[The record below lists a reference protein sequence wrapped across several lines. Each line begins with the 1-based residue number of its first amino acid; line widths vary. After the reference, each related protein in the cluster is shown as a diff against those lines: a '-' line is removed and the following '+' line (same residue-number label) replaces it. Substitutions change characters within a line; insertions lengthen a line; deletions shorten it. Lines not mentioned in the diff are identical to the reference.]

1 MSEPQKSFFS
11 RLQSVFLTG
20 LLVILPLGITLGVGA
35 WLIGLVDGLLGL
47 APNWLLQLEIPGAG
61 IQVQHIPG
69 LGILVTTLLTLF
81 VGAAMRY
88 YTAQRLVMAYEA
100 LLNRIPVLSP
110 IYQGLK
116 QLFVTIFSKQAT
128 RFQQVVAIEYPR
140 RGLWALAFTTN
151 RILVKDNG
159 DTHDVVSVFLPTT
172 PNPTS
177 GFYLLVPVVDVHLL
191 DLGVEEAF
199 KLIMSAGIV
208 SPEIIEARRLE
219 TPARPQ
225 LAEP

>member
-20 LLVILPLGITLGVGA
+20 LLVVLPLAITLGVGA

-47 APNWLLQLEIPGAG
+47 APDWLLSLELPAIKLQ
-61 IQVQHIPG
+61 IRNIPG
-69 LGILVTTLLTLF
+69 LGLLVTTMLVLT

-88 YTAQRLVMAYEA
+88 YTAQRLVLAYEA
-100 LLNRIPVLSP
+100 MLHRIPVLSP

-116 QLFVTIFSKQAT
+116 QLFVTLFSKQGT
-128 RFQQVVAIEYPR
+128 RFRQVVAIEYPR

-151 RILVKDNG
+151 RIEVHTDERRVE
-159 DTHDVVSVFLPTT
+159 VVSVFLPTT

-177 GFYLLVPVVDVHLL
+177 GFYLLIPVEEVQLL
-191 DLGVEEAF
+191 DLTVEEAF

-208 SPEIIEARRLE
+208 SPSVIEAHRLQE
-219 TPARPQ
+219 RARPQ